1 MARPVPTPS
10 SQAGLRAL
18 KALLRERHPLAA
30 LRVFHAE
37 TGNVFRIRLGHFT
50 PIILVGPQAAR
61 FVLVDAYEH
70 FRWRNDYD
78 PVTELLRHGVLVE
91 DGATHDTLRDI
102 MSPPLHPKRFS
113 GYVPTLLRRTDQV
126 SAGWKD
132 DTVVDMLVEM
142 RKVTLLNLLDAI
154 YGVDFTEPMRLLWS
168 SILTLIRYISPG
180 LWMFWR
186 NAPAPGVAAA
196 RQQVDHYL
204 YELIRT
210 RRAAIAN
217 GAPGDDLLGQLIVA
231 GLDDAL
237 IRDQLLTILIA
248 GHDTNTALL
257 AWSWYLLGTHPEA
270 MRRARQEVDEQLG
283 GQIPNAEQLAQLRYL
298 GWVIRE
304 ALRLYP
310 PIHLGSRVAAEDLE
324 FDGYHI
330 PAGHRV
336 IYSIYLTQRDA
347 TLWPDPDVFDPER
360 HARGTQQI
368 PFAWLAFGG
377 GRRNCLGAAFGQL
390 EARAVLAR
398 LLQTFELHLVN
409 AAVHPHMGATLEPRP
424 GVLMRVRRRKEALP
438 LPG

>member
-18 KALLRERHPLAA
+18 RALLRERHPLAA

-37 TGNVFRIRLGHFT
+37 TGNIFRIRLGKFS

-70 FRWRNDYD
+70 FRWRNEYD

-91 DGATHDTLRDI
+91 DGPTHDNLRAI
-102 MSPPLHPKRFS
+102 MMPPLHPKRFP
-113 GYVPTLLRRTDQV
+113 GYVATLVQRTDQV
-126 SAGWKD
+126 SASWED
-132 DTVVDMLVEM
+132 ETVVDMLVEM

-154 YGVDFTEPMRLLWS
+154 YGVDFTEPMRVLWS

-186 NAPAPGVAAA
+186 GAPAPGVAAA
-196 RQQVDHYL
+196 RQRVDGYL
-204 YELIRT
+204 YELIRA
-210 RRAAIAN
+210 RRIAIQN
-217 GAPGDDLLGQLIVA
+217 GSVSSDDLLGQLIVA
-231 GLDDAL
+231 GLDDEL

-270 MRRARQEVDEQLG
+270 MRRAQQEVDEQLG
-283 GQIPNAEQLAQLRYL
+283 DQVPDADQLAQLRYL

-360 HARGTQQI
+360 HARGTQQV

-398 LLQTFELHLVN
+398 LLQTFELRLVHP
-409 AAVHPHMGATLEPRP
+409 AVHPHMGATLEPMP
-424 GVLMRVRRRKEALP
+424 GVLMRVRRRKGTMLP
-438 LPG
+438 R